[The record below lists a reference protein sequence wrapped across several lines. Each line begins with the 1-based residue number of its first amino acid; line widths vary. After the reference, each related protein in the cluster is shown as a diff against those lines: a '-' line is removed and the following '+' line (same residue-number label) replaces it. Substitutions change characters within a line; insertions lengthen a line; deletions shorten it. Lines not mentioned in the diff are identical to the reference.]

1 MRNLPGVLR
10 LRDGVVTGIAAAR
23 PGALE
28 LQVSVAGL
36 GAVAALCYPDLVGAP
51 APGGAV
57 VLNTAALEL
66 GLGTGGIALVV
77 HVVQAATEP
86 PGMPPGMPPEM
97 PPGMAQAPGARLVK
111 ARYTPHQVCVA
122 GADDHGS
129 PHQGAIEQ
137 AARSGLGGMP
147 VVTADLH
154 SALPAIVAGVHAARP
169 AARVAYLMTDGGA
182 LPLAASRTVAGL
194 GDRLCGTV
202 TTGQAFGG
210 SVETVTVHSGLLACR
225 AVLGADVV
233 VVAPGPGTA
242 GTGTTWGFAGVAAG
256 EALNAAGILGGRPV
270 GCLRVS
276 GSDPRPRHRG
286 VSHHCLTAYG
296 RVALVAAQIVVP
308 TGLPDGLDG
317 IVAAAAAP
325 LATVHELV
333 TVQTHALHDELLR
346 VHATLPGGLSTMGR
360 DYEQDPAPFLAAGAA
375 GWHAAKLL
383 GVSAPGPS
391 PSR

>member
-77 HVVQAATEP
+77 HVVQAATE
-86 PGMPPGMPPEM
+86 PPGMPPEM

-256 EALNAAGILGGRPV
+256 EALNAARILGGRPV

-286 VSHHCLTAYG
+286 ISHHCLTAYG

-333 TVQTHALHDELLR
+333 TVQTHPLHDELLR
-346 VHATLPGGLSTMGR
+346 VHAALPGGLSTMGR

>member
-10 LRDGVVTGIAAAR
+10 LRDGVVTAIAAAR

-77 HVVQAATEP
+77 HVVQAAT
-86 PGMPPGMPPEM
+86 G

-154 SALPAIVAGVHAARP
+154 SALPAIAAGVHVARP

-346 VHATLPGGLSTMGR
+346 VHAALPGGLSTMGR
-360 DYEQDPAPFLAAGAA
+360 DYEQDPAPFLAAAAA
-375 GWHAAKLL
+375 GWHAANLL